1 VSSRRWKREMKRYR
15 IIEHEHRGESVFI
28 VEWNDRWF
36 LGLWGR
42 WHGKF
47 QTLKIED
54 AVNKIHRLVSLKTKI
69 NLDNSK

>member
-1 VSSRRWKREMKRYR
+1 MINNKRYQNEMKRYR
-15 IIEHEHRGESVFI
+15 ILQHELRGESVFT

-47 QTLKIED
+47 QTLKIEE
-54 AVNKIHRLVSLKTKI
+54 AISKIHRLVALKLNK
-69 NLDNSK
+69 

>member
-1 VSSRRWKREMKRYR
+1 MKKDKRWNREMKRYR
-15 IIEHEHRGESVFI
+15 IIEHKHRDKSMFI

-47 QTLKIED
+47 QSLKIEE
-54 AVNKIHRLVSLKTKI
+54 AISKIQRLVHIKI
-69 NLDNSK
+69 NK